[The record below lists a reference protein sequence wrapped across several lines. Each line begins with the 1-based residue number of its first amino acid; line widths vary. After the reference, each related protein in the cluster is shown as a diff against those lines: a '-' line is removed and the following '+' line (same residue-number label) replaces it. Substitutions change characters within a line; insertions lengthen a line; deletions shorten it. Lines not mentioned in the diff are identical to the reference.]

1 MITDAN
7 ISHAAPRSNM
17 SRPLKRG
24 RACINCRILKI
35 KCDGHKPICGSCQTH
50 PKDDDCEYLDDPA
63 RSRTKALEDAVSRLE
78 ARLHELEHPEVSTPS
93 VMLHDPCASTS
104 LPQLTILRP
113 HSASRSLPISLYHPQ
128 PQLLSPSNSPL
139 ESLSSPLSP
148 FSPHSPTGGSPPY
161 QSRSHL
167 GPSPLGIFDT
177 RTTSP
182 SPSEP
187 NVEEIQTLLDSFLA
201 NASEFGF
208 FLHERRFYESA
219 LLLDNSKRPT
229 PFLLHAAYTCGAHFL
244 HLDQEGR
251 FLQEALRSAATDLAA
266 SRPHPQAVLHTIQ
279 AEVLI
284 SHYFFQTGRFVEA
297 QAHAGTAVAL
307 VLGSPLLNRPTTPSD
322 DCCRKPAAMSC
333 SVCSLFNDHP
343 LWKELMHGTGIP
355 STICRLRDQACQV
368 STNCRS
374 QAYHW
379 PVDPASI
386 TAPHSSTR
394 ILIYQPILFSA
405 IGSINKS
412 SNDLTSAR
420 TLGINVR

>member
-7 ISHAAPRSNM
+7 LSHTAPRSNM
-17 SRPLKRG
+17 SRSLKRG
-24 RACINCRILKI
+24 RVCMNCRILKI
-35 KCDGHKPICGSCQTH
+35 KCNGQKPICRPCRKH
-50 PKDDDCEYLDDPA
+50 PKNDDCEYSDDPA

-78 ARLHELEHPEVSTPS
+78 ARLHELEHPEVSTTS
-93 VMLHDPCASTS
+93 VMLHDPCTSTS
-104 LPQLTILRP
+104 LPQLTILP
-113 HSASRSLPISLYHPQ
+113 LHSTSRWLPSSPYHPQ

-148 FSPHSPTGGSPPY
+148 FSPHSPTSGSPPY
-161 QSRSHL
+161 QSRSHPP
-167 GPSPLGIFDT
+167 GPLSIFDT

-187 NVEEIQTLLDSFLA
+187 NVEEIQTLLESFLA
-201 NASEFGF
+201 NASEVGF

-229 PFLLHAAYTCGAHFL
+229 PALLHAAYTCGAYFL
-244 HLDQEGR
+244 HLDQEGH
-251 FLQEALRSAATDLAA
+251 FLERALQCAATDLAA
-266 SRPHPQAVLHTIQ
+266 SRPHPQAFLHTIQ

-284 SHYFFQTGRFVEA
+284 SHYFFLIGRFIEA

-307 VLGSPLLNRPTTPSD
+307 ALGSPLLKRPTAPSE

-343 LWKELMHGTGIP
+343 LWKELMHGTDIP
-355 STICRLRDQACQV
+355 STFCRLRDQACQI
-368 STNCRS
+368 STNCGS

-379 PVDPASI
+379 PVHPASI
-386 TAPHSSTR
+386 TAPHSFTR
-394 ILIYQPILFSA
+394 ILIYQVHRLMVFYSHW
-405 IGSINKS
+405 SF
-412 SNDLTSAR
+412 
-420 TLGINVR
+420 